1 MFEKDLKDW
10 KAIEREFASRLM
22 KWDVSKIE
30 FSQWQFADWDVKA
43 TIKKNWLEVERTYE
57 VKDDKV
63 SPTSW
68 NVWFEFRYNWKPSGI
83 FTSKADIIVY
93 HIQDDFY
100 YEDRNELLIKLCSI
114 PKTEIKWWDNDKS
127 DMYLVSNLYLDKLF
141 KKL

>member
-22 KWDVSKIE
+22 KWDVTKIE
-30 FSQWQFADWDVKA
+30 FSEGQFPDWDLKA

-63 SPTSW
+63 SPSSW
-68 NVWFEFRYNWKPSGI
+68 NVWFEFRYKWRPSGI

-100 YEDRNELLIKLCSI
+100 YQDRNELIVKLCGL
-114 PKTEIKWWDNDKS
+114 PKTEVKWWDDNNS
-127 DMYLVSNLYLDKLF
+127 DMWLVSILYLDKLF

>member
-30 FSQWQFADWDVKA
+30 FSQWQFPDWDLKA
-43 TIKKNWLEVERTYE
+43 TIKKNWQEIERTYE

-63 SPTSW
+63 SSISW
-68 NVWFEFRYNWKPSGI
+68 NVWFEFRYNWKPSWI

-93 HIQDDFY
+93 HINDSFY
-100 YEDRNELLIKLCSI
+100 YEDRDELIIKLCSL
-114 PKTEIKWWDNDKS
+114 PKTEVKWGDNDKS
-127 DMYLVSNLYLDKLF
+127 DMYLVSNLHLNKLF

>member
-30 FSQWQFADWDVKA
+30 FSQWQFADWDLKA
-43 TIKKNWLEVERTYE
+43 TINKNWLEVERTYE

-63 SPTSW
+63 SSTSW
-68 NVWFEFRYNWKPSGI
+68 NVWFEFRYNWTPSGI

-100 YEDRNELLIKLCSI
+100 YEDRNELLIKLCSL
-114 PKTEIKWWDNDKS
+114 PKTEIKWWDDDKS
-127 DMYLVSNLYLDKLF
+127 DMYLVSNSYLDKLF